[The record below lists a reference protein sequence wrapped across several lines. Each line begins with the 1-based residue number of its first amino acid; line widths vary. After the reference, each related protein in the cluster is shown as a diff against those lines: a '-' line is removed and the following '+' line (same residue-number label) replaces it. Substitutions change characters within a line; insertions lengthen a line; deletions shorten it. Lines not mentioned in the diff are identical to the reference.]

1 MTPYASGTDGAAAEL
16 DDTIRRL
23 ADLRGRARGGLWC
36 GGVGVGGGIP
46 ASSNLLDHGAGGL
59 LPVALALLAL
69 LAAFAWMVRRWG
81 ARPPALPADGP
92 AVPGALPADSPA
104 TTPGALP
111 PQPRSADRRARAQRP
126 LAVLPA

>member
-23 ADLRGRARGGLWC
+23 ADLRERARGGLWC
-36 GGVGVGGGIP
+36 GVGVGVGGGIP

-81 ARPPALPADGP
+81 ARPPALPADGQ

-104 TTPGALP
+104 TLP
-111 PQPRSADRRARAQRP
+111 PQRRSADRRARAQRP